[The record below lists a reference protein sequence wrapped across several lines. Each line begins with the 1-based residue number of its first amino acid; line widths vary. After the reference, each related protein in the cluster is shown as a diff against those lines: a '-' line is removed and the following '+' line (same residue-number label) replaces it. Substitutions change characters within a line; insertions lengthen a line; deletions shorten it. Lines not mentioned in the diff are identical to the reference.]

1 MGDADAA
8 FHLSNLGKPVRSDGP
23 LAGKS
28 VMCPACAAVSS
39 VATAEEIVRMFHY
52 KFTGGTRTDGVC
64 APVNQ
69 ALGALLTSSGFE
81 VFGAF
86 PGT

>member
-1 MGDADAA
+1 
-8 FHLSNLGKPVRSDGP
+8 
-23 LAGKS
+23 
-28 VMCPACAAVSS
+28 
-39 VATAEEIVRMFHY
+39 MFHY